1 MVNANNQNNEKRYR
15 ILIVCLGIA
24 IFSFSLWQFSR
35 HALSVESFVLVGLCL
50 FLSRVTFFSKVDTS
64 STIVTISESFIY
76 LSFLLNGRHSALLV
90 ACILTFSEAIRYAK
104 GKPLVI
110 AFNVAA
116 ATNSLF
122 LAGVIISGI
131 SPLLSNYQFSRQ
143 TFFSYVLLLIGF
155 ALLQGLLNTVLLLVS
170 LMLRPGKPVWLAW
183 LKRFAWFPVTSLSGV
198 LVAAIVH
205 AFVFHYGFWAIFSIL
220 PLLAT
225 AHAITLPYIRNIK
238 AAREHSEEM
247 GNLHQRTLEAFAT
260 AVDAKDQITHEHVR
274 RVQIYAEGLA
284 QLLNLSETDVKALHA
299 GALLHDIGKIAVPDF
314 IINKPGKLTAFE
326 FDKMKTH
333 TIVGAQILDQ
343 VQLPYPLVPIVRYHH
358 ERWDG
363 KGYPEGLKG
372 EEIPLTARILSVV
385 DCFDAVREDRQ
396 YRKGM
401 TREQAIK
408 LLEDDRGKAFDPKLV
423 ELFIAHLPTFEE
435 KIAQTKQG
443 AHVFKPIEIKE
454 TQASRTAQPAAGL
467 IDDQKDTPAF
477 VKAIQESRRLSQENY
492 ALYEMAEKL
501 AGKLDVQ
508 EICSVIGS
516 KMDNAIQFNPANDS
530 CVFYWYD
537 EDSFSAQVQFAYGAQ
552 AEKFQGCTI
561 KPGEGVTGW
570 VLANKEPFANTDPAL
585 DLYVL
590 GLSKDI
596 SQQLEKYTTLAA
608 FPLGKNGEIFG
619 AMVIYSRTMDQFR
632 AEELDRLKR
641 VASLASE
648 TLFSAKLY
656 LEAQQQSFTDSLT
669 GLPNARYLRDRFTQV
684 RQESAEDKFPLT
696 LLLTDLSHFRQ
707 VSDKIENRR
716 ADQTV
721 KQIAVLMQA
730 QIRSYDT
737 LIHFL
742 GDEFI
747 VLLRNTPP
755 DNVIEVVAR
764 IQGTIIEHRSS
775 LLSADDAMLGVSIG
789 QARMDSDGETLEQ
802 LLDAAQMRLQAD
814 RAARRSLMEEFSS

>member
-1 MVNANNQNNEKRYR
+1 MVSGNNQNYEKRYR
-15 ILIVCLGIA
+15 VLVVCLGIGF
-24 IFSFSLWQFSR
+24 FSNSIWHFSR
-35 HALSVESFVLVGLCL
+35 QPLSIESFVLVGLCL

-76 LSFLLNGRHSALLV
+76 LSFLLNGQHSALFV
-90 ACILTFSEAIRYAK
+90 AGILTFSEALRYAK

-122 LAGVIISGI
+122 VAGFITSWIA
-131 SPLLSNYQFSRQ
+131 PQLNNYQFNRQ
-143 TFFSYVLLLIGF
+143 TFFSYVTLLVGF
-155 ALLQGLLNTVLLLVS
+155 ALLQGLVHTVFLLLS
-170 LMLRPGKPVWLAW
+170 LMLRPGKPVWLDW

-198 LVAAIVH
+198 LVAALVH
-205 AFVFHYGFWAIFSIL
+205 AFVFYYGFWAIFSIL
-220 PLLAT
+220 PLLAA

-238 AAREHSEEM
+238 AARQHSEEL

-284 QLLNLSETDVKALHA
+284 QLLNLSEADIKALRA

-333 TIVGAQILDQ
+333 TVVGAQILDQ

-372 EEIPLTARILSVV
+372 ENIPLTARILSVV

-408 LLEDDRGKAFDPKLV
+408 LLEDDRGKAFDPQLV
-423 ELFIAHLPTFEE
+423 DLFIAHLPAFEE
-435 KIAQTKQG
+435 KVAQAKQD

-454 TQASRTAQPAAGL
+454 THASHIAQPAAGL
-467 IDDQKDTPAF
+467 IEEKAETPDF
-477 VKAIQESRRLSQENY
+477 VKAIQASRRLSQENY

-508 EICSVIGS
+508 EICSLISS
-516 KMDNAIQFNPANDS
+516 KMDNVIQFNSANDS

-537 EDSFSAQVQFAYGAQ
+537 ENSFSAQVQFAYGAQ
-552 AEKFQGCTI
+552 SDRFQGCTI

-570 VLANKEPFANTDPAL
+570 VLANKELFANTDPAL

-590 GLSKDI
+590 SLSKDI

-608 FPLGKNGEIFG
+608 FPLSKNGEIFG
-619 AMVIYSRTMDQFR
+619 AMVIYSRTLDHFR
-632 AEELDRLKR
+632 AEEIDRLKR
-641 VASLASE
+641 VSALASE

-656 LEAQQQSFTDSLT
+656 LEAQKQSFTDSLT
-669 GLPNARYLRDRFTQV
+669 GLPNARYLRDCFVQV
-684 RQESAEDKFPLT
+684 CKASAQDKFPLT

-707 VSDKIENRR
+707 VTDKIENRR

-721 KQIAVLMQA
+721 KQIAALMQQ

-789 QARMDSDGETLEQ
+789 QARMDSDGDTLEQ

-814 RAARRSLMEEFSS
+814 RAARRSLMEEFNS